1 MIEQLVFGQVVQM
14 PEAPNIAREIVLGT
28 GMSVHTDAYSVS
40 RACATSFQ
48 AVANVAESLMAG
60 TIRAGIAGGADSSS
74 VLPIG
79 VSKKLART
87 LVDANKARTLGQRL
101 KLFSRLRL
109 RDLLPVPPAVAEY
122 STGLRMGDTAE
133 QMAKT
138 WGITREQQDALAHR
152 SHQLAAKAWEE
163 GKLASEVM
171 TAYVPPFREPLEN
184 DNNIRKNSTLADYQK
199 LRPAFDR
206 RHGTVTAANST
217 PLTDGAAAVIMMTES
232 QAKALGLTPLG
243 YLRSYAFTAI
253 DVRQDMLLGPAWST
267 PLALERAGLT
277 LADLTLID
285 MHEAFA
291 AQTLAN
297 LQCLAS
303 DRFARD
309 VLGRSQATGEVDE
322 SKFNVL
328 GGSIAYGHPFAATGA
343 RMITQTLHELR
354 RRGRIWSGYRLRG
367 GWSRRGDDSG
377 GGIMDMTSAFTL
389 DIRPDN
395 VAVITIDAPG
405 EKMNTL
411 KAEFGQQVR
420 AIVRQIRDNKSLRGA
435 VLISAKP
442 DNFIAGADINM
453 IARCATAQEAE
464 ALARQGQQIMAEIH
478 GLAIPVIAAI
488 HGACLG
494 GGLELALACHGRVC
508 SDDEKTRL
516 GLPEVQL
523 GLLPGSGG
531 TQRLPRLIGV
541 SGALEMIL
549 TGKQLRPR
557 QALKA
562 GLVDEV
568 RNRFCCRRRWNWR

>member
-1 MIEQLVFGQVVQM
+1 MSQALPLVTRQGDRIAIVSGLRTPFARQATAFHGVPAVDLGKLVVGEMLARSNIPADIIDQLVFGQVVQM

-101 KLFSRLRL
+101 KLFSRLRF

-138 WGITREQQDALAHR
+138 WAITRERQDALA
-152 SHQLAAKAWEE
+152 
-163 GKLASEVM
+163 
-171 TAYVPPFREPLEN
+171 
-184 DNNIRKNSTLADYQK
+184 
-199 LRPAFDR
+199 
-206 RHGTVTAANST
+206 
-217 PLTDGAAAVIMMTES
+217 VILMTES
-232 QAKALGLTPLG
+232 RAKELGLVPLG

-297 LQCLAS
+297 LQCMAS
-303 DRFARD
+303 DRFARE

-354 RRGRIWSGYRLRG
+354 RRGG
-367 GWSRRGDDSG
+367 GFGLVTACAAG
-377 GGIMDMTSAFTL
+377 GLGSA
-389 DIRPDN
+389 
-395 VAVITIDAPG
+395 
-405 EKMNTL
+405 M
-411 KAEFGQQVR
+411 
-420 AIVRQIRDNKSLRGA
+420 
-435 VLISAKP
+435 VL
-442 DNFIAGADINM
+442 
-453 IARCATAQEAE
+453 EAE
-464 ALARQGQQIMAEIH
+464 
-478 GLAIPVIAAI
+478 
-488 HGACLG
+488 
-494 GGLELALACHGRVC
+494 
-508 SDDEKTRL
+508 
-516 GLPEVQL
+516 
-523 GLLPGSGG
+523 
-531 TQRLPRLIGV
+531 
-541 SGALEMIL
+541 
-549 TGKQLRPR
+549 
-557 QALKA
+557 
-562 GLVDEV
+562 
-568 RNRFCCRRRWNWR
+568 